1 LAAERV
7 GTVLHEVVGSK
18 AMGTYDREMGKIGI
32 VGQGLDLHGER
43 SSEGGGVAVGVA
55 EEETVGVYGIGCQ
68 EQAAGSDVF
77 EVV

>member
-7 GTVLHEVVGSK
+7 GTVLHEVVGAK
-18 AMGTYDREMGKIGI
+18 GMGAHDREMGKIGI
-32 VGQGLDLHGER
+32 VGEGLDLQSER

-55 EEETVGVYGIGCQ
+55 EEETVGVYGIGSEEQ
-68 EQAAGSDVF
+68 EAFSDVF